1 MKTLKKSII
10 IITTIAA
17 LAVPMAAKAFLPL
30 AGIAILVQAAG
41 GTVPFAIS
49 AATHA
54 AAIGLITLAAKD
66 SGSGSGGSGDLLSK
80 PITVQID
87 PNVPLITPEGWQ
99 DSVTPPEISGRK
111 EGTYSFVKNSNQHL
125 ATASSLPELIALA
138 AADFNLTYDSTAC
151 ASIGTGLGHGFK
163 NQYNGTVCI
172 NPPPCQD
179 GYVSISGGFDCALDD
194 VSKVKKPKK
203 NVDEFIRV
211 GDQFIRDPQ
220 QDPSDSNTRVFRES
234 PNKISYTDVNTGEK
248 VVVELSTATGAAK
261 VTQTVPN
268 YGNITTSQQVTT
280 ISGGSNGTGAGASI
294 TGQSTATYS
303 GVGDQMG
310 DTPISGGDGSGS
322 GGGGSGGG
330 SALCEGCATEETLSN
345 IKDVLEGEGAG
356 AESAGEGLA
365 EGFAGTQ
372 NGVFSSLGGVMSDMV
387 ANSGLLQAYTEKVLP
402 ASPWDMAVGGVS
414 SNCEFGFQ
422 LLGKTYYL
430 SVCEAQPYL
439 HNAIAFILFFLTA
452 VGVFNL
458 VTERPEGGD

>member
-1 MKTLKKSII
+1 MKNLKKSIV

-30 AGIAILVQAAG
+30 AGIAVLVEAAG

-54 AAIGLITLAAKD
+54 AVIGLITFAAKD
-66 SGSGSGGSGDLLSK
+66 NNSSSDLASK

-87 PNVPLITPEGWQ
+87 PDVPLTTPDGWSN
-99 DSVTPPEISGRK
+99 DKTPPPSADKGLVCPPTNVNPGSSCGGACTYTSTMTFVDNGGSQCARYETIADVLFQPNPYGIEPGTSAAGFVDKINSCPPGYSVSG
-111 EGTYSFVKNSNQHL
+111 SNC
-125 ATASSLPELIALA
+125 
-138 AADFNLTYDSTAC
+138 NLTDPE
-151 ASIGTGLGHGFK
+151 
-163 NQYNGTVCI
+163 Q
-172 NPPPCQD
+172 
-179 GYVSISGGFDCALDD
+179 
-194 VSKVKKPKK
+194 VKKPEK
-203 NVDEFIRV
+203 NKDEIQRV
-211 GDQFIRDPQ
+211 GNEFQRDPQ
-220 QDPSDSNTRVFRES
+220 QNPADNNPALVQEA
-234 PNKISYTDVNTGEK
+234 PNRISYTDVNTGEK
-248 VVVELSTATGAAK
+248 VTIELNSTTGAAT

-268 YGNITTSQQVTT
+268 YGNSTTSQQVTT
-280 ISGGSNGTGAGASI
+280 ISGGSGSGSGASVS
-294 TGQSTATYS
+294 GQSTSTYP
-303 GVGDQMG
+303 GTGDQMG
-310 DTPISGGDGSGS
+310 STPISNGSGS

-345 IKDVLEGEGAG
+345 IKDILEGEGAG

-372 NGVFSSLGGVMSDMV
+372 NGVFNGLGSTMRDMV
-387 ANSGLLQAYTEKVLP
+387 QNSGLVQAYTEKVLP

-414 SNCEFGFQ
+414 SNCEFAFQ
-422 LLGKTYYL
+422 LLGKTYDL

-458 VTERPEGGD
+458 VTERPEGGG